1 MQRKGFTLVE
11 IMIVVA
17 IIGILIAIAVP
28 GFLRAR
34 EISRRN
40 ACQEN
45 QSKIDG
51 AIQQYILE
59 WRLSGVGPAG
69 DDTTFL
75 SLVDEP
81 AQELTTLQTWMD
93 TDSSTPLVGEDEY
106 IRFPPICPA
115 GGLYTIQD
123 PADPEDE
130 QLAPFPVFCSLY
142 DREDAGVTNRNFW
155 HVYPGVNLEDAG
167 T

>member
-45 QSKIDG
+45 QSKLDG
-51 AIQQYILE
+51 AVQQYILE
-59 WRLSGVGPAG
+59 WRLVDIQQFVDDSGVTEQAVNGDPEWLSDEDAG
-69 DDTTFL
+69 Y
-75 SLVDEP
+75 
-81 AQELTTLQTWMD
+81 Q
-93 TDSSTPLVGEDEY
+93 LVGENSY
-106 IRFPPICPA
+106 IRFPPTCPS
-115 GGLYTIQD
+115 GGVYGFV
-123 PADPEDE
+123 ED
-130 QLAPFPVFCSLY
+130 QSTV
-142 DREDAGVTNRNFW
+142 DGVTIFPIYCDLSDRGEDVNRQFW
-155 HVYPGVNLEDAG
+155 HTYPGAQEEAED
-167 T
+167 

>member
-59 WRLSGVGPAG
+59 WRIEDMAAFIDLDGLAGETQTADTLNTLWTAETG
-69 DDTTFL
+69 DDGE
-75 SLVDEP
+75 VV
-81 AQELTTLQTWMD
+81 
-93 TDSSTPLVGEDEY
+93 LVGEDSY
-106 IRFPPICPA
+106 IRFPPICPS
-115 GGLYTIQD
+115 GGFYTLQD
-123 PADPEDE
+123 ADPDAGE
-130 QLAPFPVFCSLY
+130 FPVACSLS
-142 DREDAGVTNRNFW
+142 DRGENVNDQFD
-155 HVYPGVNLEDAG
+155 HVFPQSTG
-167 T
+167 TAPTGG